1 MNPTIPTGC
10 FPREVIASMLN
21 VPVDT
26 VRVGAVLF
34 PFWYGGRG
42 VEIRACEDGR

>member
-1 MNPTIPTGC
+1 MSLALPTGC
-10 FPREVIASMLN
+10 YPREVIAAMLN
-21 VPVDT
+21 VSMDA